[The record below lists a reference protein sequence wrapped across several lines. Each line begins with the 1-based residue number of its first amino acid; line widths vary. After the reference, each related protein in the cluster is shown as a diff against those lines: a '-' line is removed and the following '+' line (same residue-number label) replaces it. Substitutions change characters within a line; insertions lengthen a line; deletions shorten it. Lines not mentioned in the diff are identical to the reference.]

1 MVVFLGGRH
10 TQTGAFRINAKHPRN
25 NRSAQAGRASGPA
38 AQKDAL
44 QALANRLDDVGQ
56 IDENLV
62 MALHVAHLDRAAAK
76 DMKVQTRHKIPKDTM
91 GADE

>member
-25 NRSAQAGRASGPA
+25 NRSQWTRHSSGSA

-44 QALANRLDDVGQ
+44 QALANRLDDVVQ
-56 IDENLV
+56 IGENLF
-62 MALHVAHLDRAAAK
+62 MALHVAHLDLAGGKLVATQ
-76 DMKVQTRHKIPKDTM
+76 D
-91 GADE
+91 

>member
-25 NRSAQAGRASGPA
+25 NRSPRAGHVRGPA

-44 QALANRLDDVGQ
+44 QALANRLDDVVQ
-56 IDENLV
+56 IGEHLV
-62 MALHVAHLDRAAAK
+62 MALHVAHFDLAGGKLVATQD
-76 DMKVQTRHKIPKDTM
+76 
-91 GADE
+91 

>member
-10 TQTGAFRINAKHPRN
+10 MQTRAFRMNAKHPRN
-25 NRSAQAGRASGPA
+25 NRSQWTRHSSGSA

-44 QALANRLDDVGQ
+44 QALANRLDHIGQ

-62 MALHVAHLDRAAAK
+62 MTLHVAHLDLTGGKLVATQ
-76 DMKVQTRHKIPKDTM
+76 D
-91 GADE
+91 

>member
-25 NRSAQAGRASGPA
+25 NRSQWTRHSSGSA

-44 QALANRLDDVGQ
+44 QALTNRLDDVGQ
-56 IDENLV
+56 LGKDLFV
-62 MALHVAHLDRAAAK
+62 ALHVAHLDLAGGKLVATQ
-76 DMKVQTRHKIPKDTM
+76 D
-91 GADE
+91 